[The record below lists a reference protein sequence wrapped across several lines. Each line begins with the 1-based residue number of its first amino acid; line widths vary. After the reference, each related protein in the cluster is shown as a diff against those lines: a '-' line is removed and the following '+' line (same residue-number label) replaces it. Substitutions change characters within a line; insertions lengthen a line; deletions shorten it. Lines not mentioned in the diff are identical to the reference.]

1 MSEVAPTVTVTVTC
15 VAWAVRPGMPS
26 VRPLNMDTAAVVGD
40 VWVLCCSIDGVS
52 AASAAASAAAFS
64 FV

>member
-1 MSEVAPTVTVTVTC
+1 MSVVAPGVTVTVTC

-26 VRPLNMDTAAVVGD
+26 VRPLNMETAAACATLE
-40 VWVLCCSIDGVS
+40 LCCSIAGVS

>member
-1 MSEVAPTVTVTVTC
+1 MSDVPTAVTVTVTC
-15 VAWAVRPGMPS
+15 VAPAVRPGMPS
-26 VRPLNMDTAAVVGD
+26 VRPLNMDTEASWARL
-40 VWVLCCSIDGVS
+40 VLCCSIVGVS